1 MAGPAS
7 QSGVRARPA
16 RPGTGG
22 ARGAQCPSRPGVA
35 VPVNLSHK
43 VKDGWAGSQ
52 ADADGPPGMENGLAG
67 GTGELPRRPQS
78 SPRPQ
83 DNYYGGPKEMGW

>member
-1 MAGPAS
+1 MLQRPKLNAHREPRVVGEGP
-7 QSGVRARPA
+7 GHWDP
-16 RPGTGG
+16 
-22 ARGAQCPSRPGVA
+22 
-35 VPVNLSHK
+35 
-43 VKDGWAGSQ
+43 DGWAGSQ